1 MNRLIGDLGVEDPAI
16 MGAMIAEY
24 GAPVYRLALSILRDP
39 DDAQDAAQDTFIL
52 AAAALKQYQ
61 VGTNFK
67 AWLLT
72 ITVNTCRKTLR
83 KRTARHALQQAWQ
96 SIVHLNSHLPT
107 VEAQVVQ
114 GETRDELW
122 GIVDELDE
130 KHRLV
135 VVLRLT
141 HDMSVSEI
149 SQILGVNEKTI
160 YNRLYDAFARLR
172 VQIRTRPELVDL
184 WDEVQP

>member
-1 MNRLIGDLGVEDPAI
+1 MNRLIGDLGVEDPAV
-16 MGAMIAEY
+16 MGAMIAEF
-24 GAPVYRLALSILRDP
+24 GTPVYRLALSIIRDP
-39 DDAQDAAQDTFIL
+39 DDAQDAAQDTFIQ

-72 ITVNTCRKTLR
+72 ITINTCRKTLR
-83 KRTARHALQQAWQ
+83 KRASRRALQQAWQ
-96 SIVHLNSHLPT
+96 SILHLNSQQPN
-107 VEAQVVQ
+107 VEAEVVQ
-114 GETRDELW
+114 GETRTELW
-122 GIVDELDE
+122 RIVDELDE

-135 VVLRLT
+135 VVLRLALDVPI
-141 HDMSVSEI
+141 HEI

-160 YNRLYDAFARLR
+160 YNRLYDAFAKLR